1 MGSLFSA
8 LPIGHGNLAQ
18 SMDPM
23 SRVGHYT
30 LLGRSDP
37 IYNKSRLGDVAQGP
51 TPYAGVT
58 PTLAAANTGYAV
70 NGPGA
75 VNPMAAAGNSAEAL
89 GAPPAA
95 PMNVPGASA
104 APNPYVAAAQ
114 NATKQAPTVNRMW
127 G

>member
-75 VNPMAAAGNSAEAL
+75 VNPLARAGNAAEAI
-89 GAPPAA
+89 GAPPTA
-95 PMNVPGASA
+95 MPGAA